1 MVVVL
6 LSYIYIFFMCL
17 IAGVALREILS
28 RFIPVP
34 DTDRIGVTG
43 IITTGLAA
51 LTVYAEY
58 FSIFYKVGVICH
70 LVMLVVLAFGV
81 YRFHNKIA
89 ALLTGIRKRF
99 WSKEGIVCL
108 IIVII
113 SAFYASRGTFHRD
126 TGIYHAQAIRI
137 IEEYGVIKGLGNFQ
151 LHFAYNSAYLALCA
165 LFTMSFILPFA
176 LHTMTGFIMALFT
189 CYAACGLMKWTSRV
203 SHTAD
208 MARLAIIIYGITV
221 LEYLQSP
228 ATDYGAMYMVL
239 YIMCAWITQAVE
251 KKDDANDIPV
261 YGYLAVLSIFTVSM
275 KLSAA
280 ALVVS
285 AVFPFVLLVKK
296 KMTKETVSFILI
308 GFLSFLPYLVR
319 NVIIS
324 GWLLY
329 PTQAIDMFNVVWKI
343 PAEYMKFDA
352 DQIKVWGRE
361 LQETMTVDEG
371 IKAGISVWLPIWW
384 ENKRFYEKLL
394 IVFQVAGLV
403 AVFLNLMIAKFRK
416 KIRPDV
422 AMFYITVFINL
433 ALWFFTAPF
442 IRYGLAFLMLLPL
455 CSAMDLAENIF
466 KGKTFLRFAMVAI
479 AVVCFGNWTIHY
491 LKVDKDRFLEHV
503 RDDFYVT
510 PIPFADSDTD
520 EVDMNGVTVYNT
532 VHEDE
537 EINSYYN
544 CPCSCYSDMINR
556 SELIGTTLKEG
567 FKPKEQG

>member
-6 LSYIYIFFMCL
+6 LSYIYIFLVCL
-17 IAGVALREILS
+17 IAGVTIRKVLS

-34 DTDRIGVTG
+34 NEERIGITG
-43 IITTGLAA
+43 IVTTGLVT
-51 LTVYAEY
+51 LTVYAEC
-58 FSIFYKVGVICH
+58 FSIFYKVGAVCH
-70 LVMLVVLAFGV
+70 ALMLTILAIGAYKCRKEV
-81 YRFHNKIA
+81 S
-89 ALLTGIRKRF
+89 ALLINVKKRF
-99 WSKEGIVCL
+99 RSKEGVVCL
-108 IIVII
+108 IIVLI
-113 SAFYASRGTFHRD
+113 SAFYASRGVFHRD

-137 IEEYGVIKGLGNFQ
+137 IEEYGVIKGIGNFQ
-151 LHFAYNSAYLALCA
+151 LHFAYNSSYLALCA

-189 CYAACGLMKWTSRV
+189 CYAACGLMKWTSRAG
-203 SHTAD
+203 HTAD
-208 MARLAIIIYGITV
+208 MARLAIIIYGITA

-251 KKDDANDIPV
+251 KKDDNDDIPV

-280 ALVVS
+280 ALVVL
-285 AVFPFVLLVKK
+285 AVVPFILLVKK
-296 KMTKETVSFILI
+296 KMTKETVAFIVI

-329 PTQAIDMFNVVWKI
+329 PAEAIDLFNVVWKV

-361 LQETMTVDEG
+361 LQDISSVEDG
-371 IKAGISVWLPIWW
+371 IKEGISVWLPIWW
-384 ENKRFYEKLL
+384 EKKRFYEKLL
-394 IVFQVAGLV
+394 LVFQVAGAG
-403 AVFLNLMIAKFRK
+403 AVLLNLIIRTFRK

-422 AMFYITVFINL
+422 AMFYITVFINI

-466 KGKTFLRFAMVAI
+466 KGKAFLRFVMVAI
-479 AVVCFGNWTIHY
+479 AVVCFGNWTAHY
-491 LKVDKDRFLEHV
+491 LKVDKNRFSEHV
-503 RDDFYVT
+503 KDGYYVT
-510 PIPFADSDTD
+510 PIPFADSET
-520 EVDMNGVTVYNT
+520 EEINMNGVIVYNT
-532 VHEDE
+532 VHEDDE
-537 EINSYYN
+537 VNSYYN
-544 CPCSCYSDMINR
+544 CPSSCYSDMMNR

-567 FKPKEQG
+567 FKPRVLK

>member
-6 LSYIYIFFMCL
+6 LSYVYIFLMCL
-17 IAGVALREILS
+17 IAGVTIRKALS

-34 DTDRIGVTG
+34 NEERIGITG
-43 IITTGLAA
+43 IVTTGLVT
-51 LTVYAEY
+51 LTVYAEC
-58 FSIFYKVGVICH
+58 FSIFYKVGAVCH
-70 LVMLVVLAFGV
+70 VVMLVALAIGA
-81 YRFHNKIA
+81 YKCRDKIS
-89 ALLTGIRKRF
+89 ALLINVRKRF
-99 WSKEGIVCL
+99 RSKEGVVCL
-108 IIVII
+108 IIVLI
-113 SAFYASRGTFHRD
+113 SAFYASRGVFHRD

-137 IEEYGVIKGLGNFQ
+137 IEEYGVIKGIGNFQ
-151 LHFAYNSAYLALCA
+151 LHFAYNSSYLALCA
-165 LFTMSFILPFA
+165 LFTLSFILPFA

-189 CYAACGLMKWTSRV
+189 CYAACGLMKWTSRA

-239 YIMCAWITQAVE
+239 YIMCAWITQAAE
-251 KKDDANDIPV
+251 KKDDADDIPV

-280 ALVVS
+280 ALVVL
-285 AVFPFVLLVKK
+285 AVLPFILLVKK
-296 KMTKETVSFILI
+296 KMIKETVLFIVI

-329 PTQAIDMFNVVWKI
+329 PAEAIDLFNVVWKV
-343 PAEYMKFDA
+343 PAEYMKYDA

-361 LQETMTVDEG
+361 LQESFTVEDG
-371 IKAGISVWLPIWW
+371 IKVGISEWLPIWW
-384 ENKRFYEKLL
+384 EKKRFFEKLL
-394 IVFQVAGLV
+394 LVFQVAG
-403 AVFLNLMIAKFRK
+403 AGAAILNLIIRKVRK
-416 KIRPDV
+416 KIRADV
-422 AMFYITVFINL
+422 VIFYITVFVNI

-455 CSAMDLAENIF
+455 CAAMDLAENIF
-466 KGKTFLRFAMVAI
+466 KGKAFLRFAMVAI
-479 AVVCFGNWTIHY
+479 AVVCFGNWTLQY
-491 LKVDKDRFLEHV
+491 LKVDKERFVDHV
-503 RDDFYVT
+503 KDPYYVT
-510 PIPFADSDTD
+510 PIPFADSETD
-520 EVDMNGVTVYNT
+520 EVDMNGVIVYNT

-544 CPCSCYSDMINR
+544 CPCSCYNDMINR

-567 FKPKEQG
+567 FKAK

>member
-6 LSYIYIFFMCL
+6 LSYVYIFLICL
-17 IAGVALREILS
+17 VAGVTIRKALS

-34 DTDRIGVTG
+34 NEERIGITG
-43 IITTGLAA
+43 IVTTGFVT
-51 LTVYAEY
+51 LTVYAEC
-58 FSIFYKVGVICH
+58 FSIFYKVGAVCH
-70 LVMLVVLAFGV
+70 VVMLVALAIGA
-81 YRFHNKIA
+81 YKCRDKIS
-89 ALLTGIRKRF
+89 ALLINVRKRF
-99 WSKEGIVCL
+99 RSKEGVVCL
-108 IIVII
+108 IIVLI
-113 SAFYASRGTFHRD
+113 SAFYASRGAFHRD

-137 IEEYGVIKGLGNFQ
+137 IEEYGVIKGIGNFQ
-151 LHFAYNSAYLALCA
+151 LHFAYNSSYLALCA
-165 LFTMSFILPFA
+165 LFTLSFILPFA

-189 CYAACGLMKWTSRV
+189 CYAVCGLMKWASRA

-239 YIMCAWITQAVE
+239 YIMCAWITQAAE
-251 KKDDANDIPV
+251 KKDDADDIPV

-280 ALVVS
+280 ALVVL
-285 AVFPFVLLVKK
+285 AVLPFILLVKK
-296 KMTKETVSFILI
+296 KMIKETVLFIVI

-329 PTQAIDMFNVVWKI
+329 PAEAIDLFNVVWKV
-343 PAEYMKFDA
+343 PAEYMKYDA

-361 LQETMTVDEG
+361 LQESFTVEDG
-371 IKAGISVWLPIWW
+371 IKVGISEWLPIWW
-384 ENKRFYEKLL
+384 EKKKFFEKLL
-394 IVFQVAGLV
+394 LVFQVAG
-403 AVFLNLMIAKFRK
+403 AGAAILNLIIRKVRK
-416 KIRPDV
+416 KIRADV
-422 AMFYITVFINL
+422 VIFYITVFVNI

-455 CSAMDLAENIF
+455 CAAMDLAEDLF
-466 KGKTFLRFAMVAI
+466 KGKAFLRFAMVAI
-479 AVVCFGNWTIHY
+479 AVVCFGNWTLQY
-491 LKVDKDRFLEHV
+491 LKVDKERFVDHV
-503 RDDFYVT
+503 KDPYYVT
-510 PIPFADSDTD
+510 PIPFADSETD
-520 EVDMNGVTVYNT
+520 EVDMNGVIVYNT

-544 CPCSCYSDMINR
+544 CPCSCYNDMINR

-567 FKPKEQG
+567 FKAK

>member
-6 LSYIYIFFMCL
+6 LSYVYIFLMCL
-17 IAGVALREILS
+17 IAGVTIRKALS

-34 DTDRIGVTG
+34 NEERIGITG
-43 IITTGLAA
+43 IVTTGLVT
-51 LTVYAEY
+51 LTVYAEC
-58 FSIFYKVGVICH
+58 FSIFYKVGAVCH
-70 LVMLVVLAFGV
+70 ALMLIILTIGAYK
-81 YRFHNKIA
+81 YRKEVSV
-89 ALLTGIRKRF
+89 LLTGVRKRF
-99 WSKEGIVCL
+99 RSKEGVVCL
-108 IIVII
+108 IIVLI
-113 SAFYASRGTFHRD
+113 SAFYASRGVFHRD

-137 IEEYGVIKGLGNFQ
+137 IEEYGVIKGIGNFQ
-151 LHFAYNSAYLALCA
+151 LHFAYNSSYLALCA
-165 LFTMSFILPFA
+165 LFTMSFVLPFA

-189 CYAACGLMKWTSRV
+189 CYAACGLMKWTSRA

-251 KKDDANDIPV
+251 KKDDADDIPV

-280 ALVVS
+280 ALVVL
-285 AVFPFVLLVKK
+285 AVLPFILLVKK
-296 KMTKETVSFILI
+296 KMTKETISFIVI

-329 PTQAIDMFNVVWKI
+329 PAEAIDLFNVVWKV

-361 LQETMTVDEG
+361 LQDTMSVEEG
-371 IKAGISVWLPIWW
+371 ITVGISDWLPIWW
-384 ENKRFYEKLL
+384 EKKRFYEKLL
-394 IVFQVAGLV
+394 LAFQVAGAG
-403 AVFLNLMIAKFRK
+403 AVLLNLIIRKVRK
-416 KIRPDV
+416 KIRADV
-422 AMFYITVFINL
+422 AMFYIAVFINI
-433 ALWFFTAPF
+433 AMWFFTAPF

-455 CSAMDLAENIF
+455 CSGMDLAENIF
-466 KGKTFLRFAMVAI
+466 KGKVFLRFAMVAI
-479 AVVCFGNWTIHY
+479 AVVCFGNWTARY
-491 LKVDKDRFLEHV
+491 LNVDKERFVEHAK
-503 RDDFYVT
+503 DGYYLT
-510 PIPFADSDTD
+510 PIPFPDSETD
-520 EVDMNGVTVYNT
+520 EVNMNGVIVYNT

-537 EINSYYN
+537 EVNSYYN
-544 CPCSCYSDMINR
+544 CPSSCYSDMMNR

-567 FKPKEQG
+567 FKAK

>member
-6 LSYIYIFFMCL
+6 LSYVYIFLMCL
-17 IAGVALREILS
+17 IAGVTIRKALS

-34 DTDRIGVTG
+34 NEERIGITG
-43 IITTGLAA
+43 IVTTGFVT
-51 LTVYAEY
+51 LTVYAEC
-58 FSIFYKVGVICH
+58 FSIFYKVGAVCH
-70 LVMLVVLAFGV
+70 VVMLVALAIGA
-81 YRFHNKIA
+81 YKCRDKIS
-89 ALLTGIRKRF
+89 ALLINVRKRF
-99 WSKEGIVCL
+99 RSKEGVVCL
-108 IIVII
+108 IIVLI
-113 SAFYASRGTFHRD
+113 SAFYASRGVFHRD

-137 IEEYGVIKGLGNFQ
+137 IEEYGVIKGIGNFQ
-151 LHFAYNSAYLALCA
+151 LHFAYNSSYLALCA
-165 LFTMSFILPFA
+165 LFTLSFILPFA

-189 CYAACGLMKWTSRV
+189 CYAACGLMKWTSRA

-239 YIMCAWITQAVE
+239 YIMCAWITQAAE
-251 KKDDANDIPV
+251 KKDDADDIPV
-261 YGYLAVLSIFTVSM
+261 YGYLAALSIFTVSM

-280 ALVVS
+280 ALVVL
-285 AVFPFVLLVKK
+285 AVLPFILLVKK
-296 KMTKETVSFILI
+296 KMIKETVLFIVI

-329 PTQAIDMFNVVWKI
+329 PAEAIDLFNVVWKV
-343 PAEYMKFDA
+343 PAEYMKYDA

-361 LQETMTVDEG
+361 LQESFTVEDG
-371 IKAGISVWLPIWW
+371 IKVGISEWLPIWW
-384 ENKRFYEKLL
+384 EKKRFFEKLL
-394 IVFQVAGLV
+394 LVFQVAG
-403 AVFLNLMIAKFRK
+403 AGAAILNLIIRKVRK
-416 KIRPDV
+416 KIRADV
-422 AMFYITVFINL
+422 AMFYIAVFINI

-455 CSAMDLAENIF
+455 CAAMDLAEDLF
-466 KGKTFLRFAMVAI
+466 KGKAFLRFAMVAI
-479 AVVCFGNWTIHY
+479 AVVCFGNWTLQY
-491 LKVDKDRFLEHV
+491 LKVDKERFVDHV
-503 RDDFYVT
+503 KDPYYVT
-510 PIPFADSDTD
+510 PIPFADSETD
-520 EVDMNGVTVYNT
+520 EVDMNGVIVYNT

-544 CPCSCYSDMINR
+544 CPCSCYNDMINR

-567 FKPKEQG
+567 FKPKKEG

>member
-6 LSYIYIFFMCL
+6 LSYVYIFLMCL
-17 IAGVALREILS
+17 IAGVTIRKALS

-34 DTDRIGVTG
+34 NEERIGITG
-43 IITTGLAA
+43 IVTTGFVT
-51 LTVYAEY
+51 LTVYAEC
-58 FSIFYKVGVICH
+58 FSIFYKVGAVCH
-70 LVMLVVLAFGV
+70 VVMLVALAIGA
-81 YRFHNKIA
+81 YKCRDKIS
-89 ALLTGIRKRF
+89 ALLINVRKRF
-99 WSKEGIVCL
+99 RSKEGVVCL
-108 IIVII
+108 IIVLI
-113 SAFYASRGTFHRD
+113 SAFYASRGVFHRD

-137 IEEYGVIKGLGNFQ
+137 IEEYGVIKGIGNFQ
-151 LHFAYNSAYLALCA
+151 LHFAYNSSYLALCA
-165 LFTMSFILPFA
+165 LFTLSFILPFA
-176 LHTMTGFIMALFT
+176 LHTMTGFIMAIFT
-189 CYAACGLMKWTSRV
+189 CYAVCGLMKWTSRA

-239 YIMCAWITQAVE
+239 YIMCAWITQAAE
-251 KKDDANDIPV
+251 KKDDADDIPV

-280 ALVVS
+280 ALVVL
-285 AVFPFVLLVKK
+285 AVLPFILLVKK
-296 KMTKETVSFILI
+296 KMIKETVLFIVI

-329 PTQAIDMFNVVWKI
+329 PAEAIDLFNVVWKV
-343 PAEYMKFDA
+343 PAEYMKYDA

-361 LQETMTVDEG
+361 LQESFTIEDG
-371 IKAGISVWLPIWW
+371 IKVGISEWLPIWW
-384 ENKRFYEKLL
+384 EKKRFFEKLL
-394 IVFQVAGLV
+394 LVFQVAG
-403 AVFLNLMIAKFRK
+403 AGAAILNLIIRKVRK
-416 KIRPDV
+416 KIRADV
-422 AMFYITVFINL
+422 VIFYITVFVNI

-455 CSAMDLAENIF
+455 CAAMDLAENIF
-466 KGKTFLRFAMVAI
+466 KGKAFLRLAMVAI
-479 AVVCFGNWTIHY
+479 AVVCFGNWTLQY
-491 LKVDKDRFLEHV
+491 LKVDKERFVDHV
-503 RDDFYVT
+503 KDPYYVT
-510 PIPFADSDTD
+510 PIPFADSETD
-520 EVDMNGVTVYNT
+520 EVDMNGVIVYNT

-544 CPCSCYSDMINR
+544 CPCSCYNDMINR

-567 FKPKEQG
+567 FKPKKEG

>member
-6 LSYIYIFFMCL
+6 LSYVYIFLICL
-17 IAGVALREILS
+17 IAGVTIRKALS

-34 DTDRIGVTG
+34 NEERIGITG
-43 IITTGLAA
+43 IVTTGLVT
-51 LTVYAEY
+51 LTVYAEC
-58 FSIFYKVGVICH
+58 FSIFYKVGAVCH
-70 LVMLVVLAFGV
+70 VVMLAALAFGV
-81 YRFHNKIA
+81 YKFRSKIA
-89 ALLTGIRKRF
+89 KLLINVRKGFR
-99 WSKEGIVCL
+99 SKEGVVCL
-108 IIVII
+108 IIVLI
-113 SAFYASRGTFHRD
+113 SAFYASRGVFHRD

-137 IEEYGVIKGLGNFQ
+137 IEEYGVIKGIGNFQ
-151 LHFAYNSAYLALCA
+151 LHFAYNSSYLALCA
-165 LFTMSFILPFA
+165 LFTMSFVLPFA

-189 CYAACGLMKWTSRV
+189 CYAACGLMKWTSRA

-251 KKDDANDIPV
+251 KKDDSEDIPV

-280 ALVVS
+280 ALVVL
-285 AVFPFVLLVKK
+285 AVLPFILLVKK
-296 KMTKETVSFILI
+296 KMAKETVSFILI

-329 PTQAIDMFNVVWKI
+329 PAEAIDLFNVVWKV

-361 LQETMTVDEG
+361 LQDITSVEEG
-371 IKAGISVWLPIWW
+371 ITVGISDWLPIWW
-384 ENKRFYEKLL
+384 EKKRFYEKLL
-394 IVFQVAGLV
+394 LVFQVAGAG
-403 AVFLNLMIAKFRK
+403 AVLLNLIIRKVRK
-416 KIRPDV
+416 KIRADV
-422 AMFYITVFINL
+422 AMFYIAVFINIGM
-433 ALWFFTAPF
+433 WFFTAPF

-455 CSAMDLAENIF
+455 CSGMDLAENIF
-466 KGKTFLRFAMVAI
+466 KGKVFLRFAMVAI
-479 AVVCFGNWTIHY
+479 AVACFGNWTARY
-491 LKVDKDRFLEHV
+491 LKVDKERFVEHAK
-503 RDDFYVT
+503 DSYYLT
-510 PIPFADSDTD
+510 PIPFPDSETD
-520 EVDMNGVTVYNT
+520 EVNMNGVIVYNT

-537 EINSYYN
+537 EVNSYYN
-544 CPCSCYSDMINR
+544 CPSSCYSDMMNR
-556 SELIGTTLKEG
+556 SEPIGTTLKEG
-567 FKPKEQG
+567 FKAK